1 MNMVDD
7 ITDIKECPECASSNI
22 IYNEEKQQVI
32 CKACGLIYEP
42 LAVKESKTKKKSKQ
56 RKTKKKKK

>member
-1 MNMVDD
+1 MVND
-7 ITDIKECPECASSNI
+7 INEIKACPECASSDI

-32 CKACGLIYEP
+32 CKSCGLIYEP
-42 LAVKESKTKKKSKQ
+42 LAIKESKAEKKAKP